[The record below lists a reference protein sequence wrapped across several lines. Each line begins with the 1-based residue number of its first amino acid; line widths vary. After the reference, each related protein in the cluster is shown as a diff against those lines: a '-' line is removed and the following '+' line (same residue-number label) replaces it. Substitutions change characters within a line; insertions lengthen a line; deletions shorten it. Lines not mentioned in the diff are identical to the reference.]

1 MSLPDAIV
9 IGGGIVGASCAER
22 LSADGLRTLVLESDV
37 AGSGATAAGMG
48 HVVVMDENEPEFALT
63 RYSTDLWHECR
74 AELPPEAEFE
84 ARGTLWVA
92 VDDEEM
98 EGARGKAAFYTSRG
112 IEAEILEPGELY
124 ASEPQLRRGLAGGLL
139 VRGDAVTYPPP
150 VARWLLRRTE
160 ERGGTLRIGARAT
173 ALTDDGVTLEG
184 GERLSAP
191 ILVLAAGAASNHL
204 VPGLP
209 MQPRKGH
216 LAITDRYPG
225 FLRHQLVELGYL
237 KSAHG
242 SATESVALNVQPRAT
257 GQILIGSSRQ
267 FGQTGSEINHGILS
281 RMLQRAIEYLPGMA
295 SLDVLRTWTGFR
307 AATPDKLPLIGR
319 APGFSNLWLAT
330 GHEGLGITMSLGT
343 GQLLAD
349 LIAGREAAIDASAFC
364 PARFASVPE
373 RELRHA

>member
-22 LSADGLRTLVLESDV
+22 LSADGLRTVVLESDV

-150 VARWLLRRTE
+150 VARWLMRRME

-173 ALTDDGVTLEG
+173 ALTDDGVMLEG

-191 ILVLAAGAASNHL
+191 ILVLAAGAASNRL